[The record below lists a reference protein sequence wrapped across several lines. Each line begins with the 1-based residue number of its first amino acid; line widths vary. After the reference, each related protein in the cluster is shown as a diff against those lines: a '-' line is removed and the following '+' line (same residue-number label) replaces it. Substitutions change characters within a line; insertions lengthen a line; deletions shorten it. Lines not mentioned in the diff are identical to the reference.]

1 MHARHVTC
9 ATICLTHGSATWLT
23 AYCSIIFCSDVCTD
37 CSQSFVTRKTTIF
50 SARYSAIC
58 LLLNASLHEC
68 LRVKVKM
75 SVCTHVRI
83 CFSGKIIY
91 RELNFKDLL
100 SHHCKQ
106 PLFVQAGFREATGY
120 RFARA
125 SKLRGIMWWCSE
137 NRELH
142 QNRIN
147 KNAVHPSE
155 G

>member
-1 MHARHVTC
+1 MVVQRDLQHTVASFFV
-9 ATICLTHGSATWLT
+9 AMFALTVANL
-23 AYCSIIFCSDVCTD
+23 
-37 CSQSFVTRKTTIF
+37 FVTRKTTNF

-125 SKLRGIMWWCSE
+125 SKLRGIM
-137 NRELH
+137 
-142 QNRIN
+142 
-147 KNAVHPSE
+147 
-155 G
+155 